1 MDLRQLEIFLTVATE
16 LHFGRA
22 ADRLFITQQS
32 VSEQVRR
39 LEREVGAPLF
49 ARSSRRVELTAAG
62 AALRPEAE
70 RALAQA
76 RHALATAR
84 RAARGG
90 GDTLTVGYAPD
101 AGRTLLRHATA
112 LMREQDPGL
121 TIRPVPMGT
130 AAQLDEL
137 RDRRLDLGIVW
148 VPELPDELD
157 SLLVEHDPVVLALPR
172 DHDLARG
179 TGPLASTAGVTDVV
193 LWPRDANP
201 RLYDTAVSALVARGA
216 ALDTVHAA
224 LTLDRQLDM
233 VFAGAAT
240 AVTVASVA
248 RGRTDDGVVYR
259 PLTGPSSTVDSFLV
273 WHRARTSAGVERF
286 VAIARDHVRAPRASA
301 PGG

>member
-70 RALAQA
+70 RVLAQA
-76 RHALATAR
+76 RHALETAR
-84 RAARGG
+84 HAARGS
-90 GDTLTVGYAPD
+90 GDTLTIGYAPD

-112 LMREQDPGL
+112 LMREQAPDL
-121 TIRPVPMGT
+121 AIRPVPMST

-137 RDRRLDLGIVW
+137 RGRRLDLGIVW
-148 VPELPDELD
+148 IPELPDELD
-157 SLLVEHDPVVLALPR
+157 SLLLERDTIVLALPQ
-172 DHDLARG
+172 DHDLARE
-179 TGPLASTAGVTDVV
+179 TGPLPSTAGITDVV

-216 ALDTVHAA
+216 ALDTIHSA

-248 RGRTDDGVVYR
+248 QGRTGDGVVYR
-259 PLTGPSSTVDSFLV
+259 PLTGPSATLDSHLV
-273 WHRARTSAGVERF
+273 WHRAQTSAGVERF
-286 VAIARDHVRAPRASA
+286 ISIARSHRTTPR
-301 PGG
+301 GGR